1 MVHQIRKRHEATT
14 EEYLKKIEQ
23 SWNGVREKTHKC
35 LEKKKKKSD
44 ISCPKYFQGQL
55 QCLFHFSCIYYSRLS
70 HLIFRFVI
78 KNSFF
83 LYVKILLLTRLYVFP
98 PQCQVI

>member
-35 LEKKKKKSD
+35 LEKKKKK
-44 ISCPKYFQGQL
+44 KV
-55 QCLFHFSCIYYSRLS
+55 IYPVQN
-70 HLIFRFVI
+70 IFKDNYNV
-78 KNSFF
+78 FF
-83 LYVKILLLTRLYVFP
+83 ILVAFTILDCHT
-98 PQCQVI
+98 